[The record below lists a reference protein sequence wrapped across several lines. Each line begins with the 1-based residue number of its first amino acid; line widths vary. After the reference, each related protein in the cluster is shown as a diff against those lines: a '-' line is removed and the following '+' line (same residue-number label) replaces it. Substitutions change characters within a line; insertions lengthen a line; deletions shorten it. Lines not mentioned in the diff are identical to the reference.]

1 MAMTLPIAIPATP
14 SAGNSSSDESAHLSP
29 NNVQTLALPADQVN
43 IGQQLQHPGG
53 SQMKRKPS
61 RRANTAERRATHNA
75 VERQRRET
83 LNGRF
88 LDLAAL
94 LPNLSQIRRPSKSSI
109 VNSSIAHIHASRRH
123 RLLASRELR
132 LVKLESDALRR
143 ELNEWRDRAGLPR
156 VEEPVRGEGFAMVL
170 SGEVE
175 VLAAVIDEEDE
186 GYDGDDYGDDYNGAA
201 NTQAAEE
208 AEDLRMSQSAAA
220 QMLKNANSN
229 PFAHNLPSNNNNHM
243 HGHISN
249 NRPRSGPMIASSP
262 TGVSF
267 ENPAMAS
274 LYEPSHG
281 PYSAQFMQQ
290 GMGGDDSKFAAWNAQ
305 LYSALGN
312 SHPSLQ
318 AQQRALFTP
327 PASAMSSAPPSSA
340 GSGGINPFSDPEM
353 LASFHRQQQ
362 VLAMQQQQAH
372 AHMYGSPPDRDD
384 ASSVGS
390 AVSGRRQRER
400 SGSASGHSGYGS
412 PQHGSPLGHYELGTG
427 VEHSDYGMPKRYAG
441 ALQINTSVN
450 GQWAGRGG
458 ESAVDGMGGN
468 MKQMLSPPISV
479 GGGGNGNGFA
489 MMMM

>member
-14 SAGNSSSDESAHLSP
+14 SAGHSSADESGHLSP
-29 NNVQTLALPADQVN
+29 NNVQTLALPASPDQAN
-43 IGQQLQHPGG
+43 QGPQQNPGV

-88 LDLAAL
+88 LRTLQDLAAL

-156 VEEPVRGEGFAMVL
+156 VEEPVRGEGFNMVL

-175 VLAAVIDEEDE
+175 VLAAIIDEDDE
-186 GYDGDDYGDDYNGAA
+186 GGDDEYGPDDGYAPRPDPM
-201 NTQAAEE
+201 AAEE
-208 AEDLRMSQSAAA
+208 EDMRMSQSAAV
-220 QMLKNANSN
+220 QMLKNANAN
-229 PFAHNLPSNNNNHM
+229 PFAHNLPPMGNVPQHM
-243 HGHISN
+243 RARG
-249 NRPRSGPMIASSP
+249 GPMIAPSP
-262 TGVSF
+262 TSVSF
-267 ENPAMAS
+267 ENPAMAAM
-274 LYEPSHG
+274 YEAGYPSQQ
-281 PYSAQFMQQ
+281 QFMQQ
-290 GMGGDDSKFAAWNAQ
+290 QADDKFAAWNAQ
-305 LYSALGN
+305 MYGAHMGG
-312 SHPSLQ
+312 P
-318 AQQRALFTP
+318 RLFTP
-327 PASAMSSAPPSSA
+327 PSSAPPSSA
-340 GSGGINPFSDPEM
+340 GSAGAHPFADPEL

-362 VLAMQQQQAH
+362 VLALQQQAAH
-372 AHMYGSPPDRDD
+372 QHMYGAHDDD

-390 AVSGRRQRER
+390 AGRAR
-400 SGSASGHSGYGS
+400 SGSLSGGSGYGS
-412 PQHGSPLGHYELGTG
+412 PQHGSPLGNYELAA
-427 VEHSDYGMPKRYAG
+427 EHPYGGRG
-441 ALQINTSVN
+441 LQINTS
-450 GQWAGRGG
+450 GAQWSGREELG
-458 ESAVDGMGGN
+458 

-479 GGGGNGNGFA
+479 GGGGNGHGFA